1 MNNFEFWICFYL
13 CLNAFFIIFIFMRI
27 RDINSFL
34 ENGSQSEVE
43 KLKKFLKTE
52 KELHEMA
59 KNDNRRLLDRLN
71 EVSKF
76 MSSDANRL
84 RLEKNTLESEL
95 GLAKEK
101 LRIQES
107 TLSTFDRVC
116 NDAENMRKEL
126 EQLKA
131 KLKSHE

>member
-1 MNNFEFWICFYL
+1 
-13 CLNAFFIIFIFMRI
+13 MRI